1 MELAAERFIEKM
13 GMLFEA
19 DGASRTAGRLMGLP
33 MLSAEPHSL
42 EELAERLRVSKAS
55 VSTNAR
61 ALERYGTIER
71 VTRPGDR
78 RDYYQ
83 IADAMPAHLTARRIE
98 HLTRMRDLISGTCP
112 TEPAGGPV
120 QERLESFASFFEA
133 MIRAMDGARDQWLAR
148 ERGTGTDGAASGGGL
163 RALR

>member
-1 MELAAERFIEKM
+1 MEQIAERFIEKM

-19 DGASRTAGRLMGLP
+19 DGASRTAGRLMGLL
-33 MLSAEPHSL
+33 MLSAEPYSL

-78 RDYYQ
+78 RDFYQ
-83 IADAMPAHLTARRIE
+83 IADTMPVELTARRIE
-98 HLTRMRDLISGTCP
+98 HVTRMRDLISDACP
-112 TEPAGGPV
+112 TELVCGQV
-120 QERLESFASFFEA
+120 QDRLESFASFFQA
-133 MIRAMDGARDQWLAR
+133 MITAMEDARTQWLAH
-148 ERGTGTDGAASGGGL
+148 ERRQSPDDAVSGGL
-163 RALR
+163 RALG

>member
-1 MELAAERFIEKM
+1 M

-19 DGASRTAGRLMGLP
+19 DGASRTAGRLMGLL
-33 MLSAEPHSL
+33 MLSPEPCSL

-83 IADAMPAHLTARRIE
+83 IADAMPVQLTARRIE
-98 HLTRMRDLISGTCP
+98 HVTRMRDLISATCP
-112 TEPAGGPV
+112 TE
-120 QERLESFASFFEA
+120 
-133 MIRAMDGARDQWLAR
+133 
-148 ERGTGTDGAASGGGL
+148 
-163 RALR
+163 